1 MSGPETHFHGSVVKA
16 LHATVYP
23 GGRAPVSRRHSRARC
38 HVTGDKAGKPKGP
51 TNGEWTD
58 AQREAYA
65 GRVEAISNRHIGSS
79 SNTIIDHGASVPADL
94 EAMGSFAV
102 RAASSRWRGL
112 LGSGRDRR
120 ISIGGSIRQGAGL
133 SGKPAGGS
141 EHLLAEK
148 L

>member
-1 MSGPETHFHGSVVKA
+1 MAGPETLIHGSGVRA
-16 LHATVYP
+16 LDGAVRW
-23 GGRAPVSRRHSRARC
+23 GGRAPVSRRHSAAHCR
-38 HVTGDKAGKPKGP
+38 VTGDKAGKPKGP

-79 SNTIIDHGASVPADL
+79 SNTIIPYGASAPADL

-102 RAASSRWRGL
+102 RAPSSQWRRL

-120 ISIGGSIRQGAGL
+120 ISIGGSTRQGAGL

-141 EHLLAEK
+141 DYLLAEK

>member
-1 MSGPETHFHGSVVKA
+1 MAGPETLIHGSGPAGLEVAV
-16 LHATVYP
+16 HP
-23 GGRAPVSRRHSRARC
+23 CRASVSRRRSTARC

-79 SNTIIDHGASVPADL
+79 SNTIIDYGASVLAHL
-94 EAMGSFAV
+94 KAMGSFAV
-102 RAASSRWRGL
+102 RSPSSRWRGL
-112 LGSGRDRR
+112 LGPDRDRR
-120 ISIGGSIRQGAGL
+120 ISIGGSTRQGAGL

>member
-1 MSGPETHFHGSVVKA
+1 MAGPETLIHGRDVKA
-16 LHATVYP
+16 LDGAVHP
-23 GGRAPVSRRHSRARC
+23 GGVAPVPRRHSMAHCR
-38 HVTGDKAGKPKGP
+38 VTGDKAGKPNGP

-58 AQREAYA
+58 AQRGAYA
-65 GRVEAISNRHIGSS
+65 DRVEAISNRHIGSS
-79 SNTIIDHGASVPADL
+79 SNTIIHHGASAPADL

-102 RAASSRWRGL
+102 RAPSSRWRGL

-120 ISIGGSIRQGAGL
+120 ISIGGSTRQGAGL

-141 EHLLAEK
+141 DYLLAEK